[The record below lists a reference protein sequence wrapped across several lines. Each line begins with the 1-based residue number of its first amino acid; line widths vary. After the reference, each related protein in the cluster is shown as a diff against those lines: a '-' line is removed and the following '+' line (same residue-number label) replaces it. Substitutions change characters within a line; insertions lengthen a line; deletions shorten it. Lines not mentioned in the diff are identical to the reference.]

1 MGVRVRPLILSDDGV
16 IERISAARLERLL
29 DRHDTEC
36 LEHCAGRR
44 VRFAIAYVNF
54 QDRVPVDILR
64 IDYVVLTFD
73 SAGRL
78 DSETLS
84 KYERLGTEA
93 MPSLLDRL
101 QHNKVLDLR
110 PRVARR
116 RLEREFQW
124 SPPPDLEEEIHRVL
138 LS

>member
-1 MGVRVRPLILSDDGV
+1 M
-16 IERISAARLERLL
+16 ERLER
-29 DRHDTEC
+29 
-36 LEHCAGRR
+36 CASRR
-44 VRFAIAYVNF
+44 VRFAIAYVEF

-64 IDYVVLTFD
+64 VDYPVLTFD

-78 DSETLS
+78 DPETLS

-101 QHNKVLDLR
+101 QRSKVVDLR
-110 PRVARR
+110 PRLARR
-116 RLEREFQW
+116 RMEQEFQW
-124 SPPPDLEEEIHRVL
+124 SPSPDLEEEIHRVL